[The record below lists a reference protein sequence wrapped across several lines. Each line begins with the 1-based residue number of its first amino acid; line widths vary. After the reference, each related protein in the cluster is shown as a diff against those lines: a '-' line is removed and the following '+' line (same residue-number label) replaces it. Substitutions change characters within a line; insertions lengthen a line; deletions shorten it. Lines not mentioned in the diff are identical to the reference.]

1 MMRCENHN
9 GVRAPNAAKRFCRIT
24 RVLVAV
30 FTAGALL
37 SKPNKAEFYMPKI
50 AVDAMGGDRA
60 PEAVVEGAL
69 LAARE
74 LSVEIVLVGQKESV
88 QRELSRH
95 GGASKI
101 EISPAAEVVAMHESP
116 SVALRKKDSSMK
128 VAFEMMKRG
137 EADAVVSAG
146 NSGAMMATGMFVL
159 GRLSQVAR
167 PAIMIV
173 VPSLSQGTVVVD
185 AGANVD
191 CKPKHLVQFAFMGSI
206 YAERVLGIPTP
217 RVGVLSNGEEDSKG
231 NDLTR
236 AASEQLAATSLNY
249 IGYVEGRDIFNAKVD
264 VIVCDGFTGNV
275 ALKTME
281 GAAAFAGEVLKS
293 AFQKNLSSRLGY
305 LMTRKSLR
313 DAYRRL
319 DYAEYGGAP
328 LIGLDGVAII
338 AHGGSNPQAIKNAI
352 RAARDAV
359 EQDVNRHI
367 TEVLGQTAGMS
378 DEKKDGLPRK
388 IWQRVKSKIESLG
401 NKAGTTAE
409 KEEREGGEEG

>member
-1 MMRCENHN
+1 
-9 GVRAPNAAKRFCRIT
+9 
-24 RVLVAV
+24 
-30 FTAGALL
+30 
-37 SKPNKAEFYMPKI
+37 MPKI

-60 PEAVVEGAL
+60 PEIVVEGAL

-74 LSVEIVLVGQKESV
+74 LSVEVILVGQKESV
-88 QRELSRH
+88 EQELSRH
-95 GGASKI
+95 GSLSKLEIFPAS
-101 EISPAAEVVAMHESP
+101 EVVAMHESP

-137 EADAVVSAG
+137 EVDAVVSAG
-146 NSGAMMATGMFVL
+146 NSGAMMATGMFVV

-173 VPSLSQGTVVVD
+173 VPSLTRGTVIVD

-191 CKPKHLVQFAFMGSI
+191 CKPKHLVQFGFMGSI
-206 YAERVLGIPTP
+206 YAERVLGIPSP
-217 RVGVLSNGEEDSKG
+217 RVGVLSNGEEQSKG

-236 AASEQLAATSLNY
+236 AASEQLSTTSLNY
-249 IGYVEGRDIFNAKVD
+249 IGYVEGRDIFNGKVD

-281 GAAAFAGEVLKS
+281 GAANFAGEVLKS
-293 AFQKNLSSRLGY
+293 AFQKNLSTRLGY
-305 LMTRKSLR
+305 LMTRSSLR

-359 EQDVNRHI
+359 QQGVNGHI
-367 TEVLGQTAGMS
+367 TGVLSGMAETS
-378 DEKKDGLPRK
+378 SEKKDGLPRK
-388 IWQRVKSKIESLG
+388 IWQRIKSKIESLG
-401 NKAGTTAE
+401 DKPGTTAG
-409 KEEREGGEEG
+409 KEELEGGEKE

>member
-9 GVRAPNAAKRFCRIT
+9 GVRAANAAKRFCRIA

-95 GGASKI
+95 GGAPKI

-146 NSGAMMATGMFVL
+146 NSGAMMATGMFVV
-159 GRLSQVAR
+159 GRLS
-167 PAIMIV
+167 
-173 VPSLSQGTVVVD
+173 
-185 AGANVD
+185 
-191 CKPKHLVQFAFMGSI
+191 
-206 YAERVLGIPTP
+206 
-217 RVGVLSNGEEDSKG
+217 
-231 NDLTR
+231 
-236 AASEQLAATSLNY
+236 
-249 IGYVEGRDIFNAKVD
+249 
-264 VIVCDGFTGNV
+264 
-275 ALKTME
+275 
-281 GAAAFAGEVLKS
+281 EV
-293 AFQKNLSSRLGY
+293 
-305 LMTRKSLR
+305 
-313 DAYRRL
+313 
-319 DYAEYGGAP
+319 
-328 LIGLDGVAII
+328 
-338 AHGGSNPQAIKNAI
+338 
-352 RAARDAV
+352 
-359 EQDVNRHI
+359 
-367 TEVLGQTAGMS
+367 
-378 DEKKDGLPRK
+378 
-388 IWQRVKSKIESLG
+388 
-401 NKAGTTAE
+401 
-409 KEEREGGEEG
+409 